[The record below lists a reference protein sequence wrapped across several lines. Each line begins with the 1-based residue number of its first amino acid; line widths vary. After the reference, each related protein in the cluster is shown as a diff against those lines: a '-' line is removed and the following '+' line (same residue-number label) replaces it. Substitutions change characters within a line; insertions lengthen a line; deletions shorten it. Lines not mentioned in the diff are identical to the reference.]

1 MTRKRYSIAIDL
13 GESSVTV
20 MAGYRGIDGLIEIA
34 AIARRKTQG
43 LKAGRIENI
52 AQINGALSGAI
63 AEIESKLEIKVCQ
76 AYGGIS
82 GEFVRCERHTET
94 VIVEEPSS
102 GVATTDVVALNNLM
116 RDVLA
121 PTNDTI
127 LESAPQNYMVDGRR
141 EVKDPVGSFCRSL
154 SSSFNFT
161 LCDRE
166 ALKRLS
172 LAFMQAGISLKRCFA
187 NSVVAAEAVVSND
200 EREVGVAVVDLGEG
214 VTNIAIYSKGAL
226 RYMASIPIGGSAVN
240 RDLRSMMVHE
250 NNVEPIK
257 LKYGC
262 AIADY
267 SEPGSITIE
276 GRTARERHNI
286 PIYNIAVAIEQRL
299 TDIAVFVQREIRD
312 AGFEGRLPYGIVLCG
327 GGANTRHIDDLFR
340 HNLALEVRIAT
351 PENMLSLGSLSKVS
365 APEYAT
371 VIGLLRRAIELD
383 EKGAGKSCTRD
394 INDIDDDEQQSTEIT
409 PQTEPTQTEEQ
420 LPINTEPHTSE
431 YERNGGAT
439 QTELN
444 LESEEEEEEE
454 EYNDEGD
461 ENDATDEYDEED
473 EEDEEEERE
482 AKPKSK
488 RQKRQKKSNSPF
500 SFFTSLADKVNKLFS
515 SEDEE
520 KFD

>member
-1 MTRKRYSIAIDL
+1 MARKRYSIAIDL

-20 MAGYRGIDGLIEIA
+20 MAGYRGVDGLIEIA

-63 AEIESKLEIKVCQ
+63 AEIESKLEVKVCQ

-102 GVATTDVVALNNLM
+102 GVSAPDVVALHNLM

-121 PTNDTI
+121 PSNDTI

-187 NSVVAAEAVVSND
+187 NSVVAAEAVVSSD

-214 VTNIAIYSKGAL
+214 VTNIAIYSKGAM
-226 RYMASIPIGGSAVN
+226 RYMASIPIGGSAIN

-250 NNVEPIK
+250 KNVEPIK

-262 AIADY
+262 AIADH

-299 TDIAVFVQREIRD
+299 TDIAIFVQREIRD

-327 GGANTRHIDDLFR
+327 GGANIPHIDDLFR
-340 HNLALEVRIAT
+340 HNLALEVRVAT

-383 EKGAGKSCTRD
+383 EKGVGKSCTRD
-394 INDIDDDEQQSTEIT
+394 LNDTDDEEQNAENDPQSEETQGEDLQSAPESESQT
-409 PQTEPTQTEEQ
+409 PEP
-420 LPINTEPHTSE
+420 
-431 YERNGGAT
+431 ERDHGAT
-439 QTELN
+439 QSELD
-444 LESEEEEEEE
+444 LTDEEVDED
-454 EYNDEGD
+454 DEGD
-461 ENDATDEYDEED
+461 EDDEDGQDEYDEE
-473 EEDEEEERE
+473 EEDDEPEKR
-482 AKPKSK
+482 PKSK
-488 RQKRQKKSNSPF
+488 RRKKSSSPF
-500 SFFTSLADKVNKLFS
+500 SFFTSLADKVNKMFS
-515 SEDEE
+515 SEEEE

>member
-1 MTRKRYSIAIDL
+1 MGRNKKYSVAIDL

-20 MAGYRGIDGLIEIA
+20 VAGSRGVDGMIEIA
-34 AIARRKTQG
+34 AIAKRKTQG
-43 LKAGRIENI
+43 LRAGRIENI

-63 AEIESKLEIKVCQ
+63 AEIESKLDLKVCQ

-94 VIVEEPSS
+94 VIVEEPNN
-102 GVATTDVVALNNLM
+102 GVAATDVVALHNLM

-121 PTNDTI
+121 PSSDTI
-127 LESAPQNYMVDGRR
+127 LEYAPQNYMVDGRR

-172 LAFMQAGISLKRCFA
+172 LGFMQAGIGLKRCFA
-187 NSVVAAEAVVSND
+187 NSVVAAEAVLTND

-214 VTNIAIYSKGAL
+214 VTNIAIYSKGAM
-226 RYMASIPIGGSAVN
+226 RYMASIPVGGSALN
-240 RDLRSMMVHE
+240 RDIKTLMVHE
-250 NNVEPIK
+250 KSVEAIK

-267 SEPGSITIE
+267 SKSGTVTIE
-276 GRTARERHNI
+276 GRTPRERHNI

-299 TDIAVFVQREIRD
+299 TDIAIFVQREIRD

-327 GGANTRHIDDLFR
+327 GGANMPYVDDLFR

-351 PENMLSLGSLSKVS
+351 PENEISLGSLPVVA

-371 VIGLLRRAIELD
+371 VIGLLRRGIELD
-383 EKGAGKSCTRD
+383 EKDFGKSCTRD
-394 INDIDDDEQQSTEIT
+394 INEQEESAEESKEPEKIVEEAVVAPEPPQPEPVEEEVVPIEKSATQSKLDLEIDEESEDDE
-409 PQTEPTQTEEQ
+409 
-420 LPINTEPHTSE
+420 
-431 YERNGGAT
+431 
-439 QTELN
+439 
-444 LESEEEEEEE
+444 
-454 EYNDEGD
+454 
-461 ENDATDEYDEED
+461 EYDED
-473 EEDEEEERE
+473 EEDEYDDDDEYEEPQ
-482 AKPKSK
+482 PKRKVTKDSK
-488 RQKRQKKSNSPF
+488 RGDSSPGR
-500 SFFTSLADKVNKLFS
+500 FFKSLADRVNRIFG

-520 KFD
+520 KFE